1 MKECV
6 FCRIIAGETPAE
18 ILFENQLVVSILDTN
33 PIHFGH
39 ALVMPRRHFRDFLDL
54 EQDCYSSLL
63 EATQIITRALVK
75 SLNLEGYNLFSNNG
89 VIAGQSVFHFHL
101 HVTPRYQNDDI
112 RFVLKLKKY
121 ENGEMQYYANLIKQN
136 IESN

>member
-18 ILFENQLVVSILDTN
+18 ILFENQHVVSILDTN

-63 EATQIITRALVK
+63 EATQIITRALVR